1 MVWKVKYSFLWLLV
15 TTITFQGT
23 AKATTVWT
31 AFVNISYNSTSSKK
45 VITERCDCGL
55 YGLNSPLADAK
66 GVVGIPRSRNLQACD
81 TNTEFTAS
89 GPSWIALIERGNC
102 TFSDKIN
109 LATKRGASA
118 AVIFNLPHTG
128 NEIKPMVHY
137 DATNTVAIMIG
148 NGKGNEIVNLLEKN
162 IEVMM
167 TIEVGKR
174 HGPWISHYSIFFVSV
189 SFFIVTAAT
198 VGYFIFYSA
207 RRFRTARAQNKRQK
221 RLKADA
227 KKAIGQLQLR
237 TIKPGDKETGPDA
250 DSCAVCIE
258 VYKPNDVVRIL
269 TCNHLFHKSCIDP
282 WLLEHRTCPMCK
294 CDILKALGVEADVEE
309 GRDPLSASTDGNHP
323 NGHETSTPVEEDSHS
338 ETASSGYASVQGVDE
353 PIYEEPIPSNSG
365 HLYQA
370 NDNPSHM
377 TVDVVPHYDNPVFEG
392 EENRAQEV
400 RS

>member
-1 MVWKVKYSFLWLLV
+1 ASSL
-15 TTITFQGT
+15 
-23 AKATTVWT
+23 WT
-31 AFVNISYNSTSSKK
+31 AYLNITYREPGSNRT
-45 VITERCDCGL
+45 ITERGEEGL
-55 YGLNSPLADAK
+55 FGRDSPVASVKGTLVLPLDQNPPYGCEAADT
-66 GVVGIPRSRNLQACD
+66 IYLPPREN
-81 TNTEFTAS
+81 
-89 GPSWIALIERGNC
+89 WIALVQRGNGC
-102 TFSDKIN
+102 TFAEKI
-109 LATKRGASA
+109 RVA
-118 AVIFNLPHTG
+118 AAQRAQGVVVFNYPTTDNTVIQMSHP
-128 NEIKPMVHY
+128 

-392 EENRAQEV
+392 EENRAQEKGV
-400 RS
+400 PKLKS